1 MVSYCQSVVELV
13 SVYSNINIK
22 NSYKNRVIF
31 WGGGGGGHQ
40 KIILDHGGEGRGL
53 KGAKKDHI
61 IVERSLIQ
69 ILSLE
74 CVFQRI
80 NTPDNY
86 SKVDFTINCVGE
98 WVS

>member
-1 MVSYCQSVVELV
+1 MP
-13 SVYSNINIK
+13 
-22 NSYKNRVIF
+22 
-31 WGGGGGGHQ
+31 
-40 KIILDHGGEGRGL
+40 
-53 KGAKKDHI
+53 KKDHI

-86 SKVDFTINCVGE
+86 SKVDFTTGRPKKNGPFVFVQYLKNQE
-98 WVS
+98 TDF